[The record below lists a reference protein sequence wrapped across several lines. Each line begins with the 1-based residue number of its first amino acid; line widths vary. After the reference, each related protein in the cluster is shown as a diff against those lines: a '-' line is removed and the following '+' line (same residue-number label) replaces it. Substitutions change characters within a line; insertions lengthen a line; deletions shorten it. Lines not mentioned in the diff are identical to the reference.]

1 MASRTQLRLGQITG
15 SFGDFEGGIV
25 DNLPVAATLAAI
37 PAGSGSMVS
46 AMSQLAS
53 AIQRIH
59 GGTAFTTQAA
69 GVFAGR
75 IQVDDTTDASTTTD
89 GSLQTDG
96 GLSVA
101 LNAVVGVDLQIGND
115 LTLATDSGVITFGDD
130 GATTLTHS
138 NGNGLLLGGAEA
150 KLAFGQ
156 SDFAEAIYSSADG
169 QVDIVAGTEVQIVA
183 PTLDIDAS
191 SQVNISNDLV
201 VGGNLTVN
209 GSQTVLDTTSLV
221 VEDSVIA
228 LASGSAANADVNS
241 ALVFQRATANLG
253 GGTDMQNGALM
264 FLQGTGFKLGYTND
278 NAETAQGSLAIAND
292 DLATV
297 WVDQLNLAGNTE
309 YIQNDSG
316 KLVAVSGGD
325 IELQATTDIVLD
337 ANGADIFLKDG
348 GTEFAKLTYVSA
360 QNTAALS
367 SSAGNDLGLD
377 ANTGN
382 ILFAKDGASQSS
394 PATAAVNVAT
404 TNEIKFGHY
413 DAPNTAFNVGFL
425 TLKNNAVSVLSASSG
440 LKIDA
445 GANSAQLQLASND
458 AEVLTLTVPDSLG
471 TGFTLT
477 LPGDGGTNGYVLQTN
492 GSGVTSWVAQSS
504 ATYTKGGA
512 VLTAGVTAGSNLD
525 LSGLS
530 NVKGTF
536 ASNLDATAFGE
547 ADLYI
552 NGALMLSGSE
562 ADVSGGSVDYRFNGS
577 QTAVFTFDLEID
589 DVVQVFKR
597 A

>member
-1 MASRTQLRLGQITG
+1 MASRTQLRLAQLTG
-15 SFGDFEGGIV
+15 SLD
-25 DNLPVAATLAAI
+25 DTKAAAASISETSIQGVLDHLAASI
-37 PAGSGSMVS
+37 K
-46 AMSQLAS
+46 
-53 AIQRIH
+53 RIH
-59 GGTAFTTQAA
+59 GGSVFQNQTAGAFSQTINVTGAVTASA
-69 GVFAGR
+69 GLNVG
-75 IQVDDTTDASTTTD
+75 TD
-89 GSLQTDG
+89 
-96 GLSVA
+96 VA
-101 LNAVVGVDLQIGND
+101 VGTNLVIGND
-115 LTLATDSGVITFGDD
+115 LTLATDAGIIKFGDD
-130 GATTLTHS
+130 EATTLTHS

-241 ALVFQRATANLG
+241 ALVFQRATADLG

-309 YIQNDSG
+309 YIHNDSG
-316 KLVAVSGGD
+316 KIVARSGGD
-325 IELQATTDIVLD
+325 IELRATTDIIFD
-337 ANGADIFLKDG
+337 ADGADIFLKDG
-348 GTEFAKLTYVSA
+348 GAEFGKLTYISA
-360 QNTAALS
+360 QNTTALS

-382 ILFAKDGASQSS
+382 VMFSQAGAAGSS

-425 TLKNNAVSVLSASSG
+425 TLKDNATSVLSASSG
-440 LKIDA
+440 LQIDA
-445 GANSAQLQLASND
+445 GANPALLQLKSNN
-458 AEVLTLTVPDSLG
+458 ANGLSFKAPGSLAGSYTAIFPGSANLAVGKVLKINSNLG
-471 TGFTLT
+471 
-477 LPGDGGTNGYVLQTN
+477 GGEWGLDWESET
-492 GSGVTSWVAQSS
+492 A

-512 VLTAGVTAGSNLD
+512 VLTAGVTAGANLD

-536 ASNLDATAFGE
+536 ASNLDTAAFGE
-547 ADLYI
+547 VDLYV
-552 NGALMLSGSE
+552 NGSLMLSGSA
-562 ADVSGGSVDYRFNGS
+562 ADVSGGNVDYRFNGS

-589 DVVQVFKR
+589 DTVQVFKR